1 METQA
6 VAAVTEP
13 SPAMPS
19 ELLTW
24 AQIAARYPKQWVIL
38 IDMVKE
44 PYANSGGRVVAHGP
58 TRDAVKQAR
67 HDAIR
72 LYGGFGQY
80 WTGELGSPRTTWM
93 LRALHQG

>member
-1 METQA
+1 MDMQA
-6 VAAVTEP
+6 AFEIADP
-13 SPAMPS
+13 SPDTPS

-24 AQIAARYPKQWVIL
+24 AQIAARYPDQWVIL

-44 PYANSGGRVVAHGP
+44 PCANSGGRVVAHGP

-72 LYGGFGQY
+72 LHGHLGQY
-80 WTGELGSPRTTWM
+80 WTGELGSPVRTWM
-93 LRALHQG
+93 RRAHRDG